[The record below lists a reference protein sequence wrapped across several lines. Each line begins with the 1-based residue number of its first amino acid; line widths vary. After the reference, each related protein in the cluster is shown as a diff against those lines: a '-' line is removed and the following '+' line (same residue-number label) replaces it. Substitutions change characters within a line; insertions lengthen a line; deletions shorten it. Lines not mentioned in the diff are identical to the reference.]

1 MKAHASAAPI
11 GPTDR
16 VIDVLARDERLV
28 DVFVRHASQFE
39 KLRSPAVRRVMAR
52 LVTVEQAARM
62 AGVAAESLVRDL
74 NVALFGSDAARA
86 ASTPPCRPE
95 SSGMPRSATRPSG
108 LSVVELDVRDD
119 LRQGREPF
127 SRIQAAVSA
136 LEMDQ
141 ALRLRTTFEPV
152 PLFAVLAKRG
162 FSHESRQEAFDDWSA
177 WFWRATPELEG
188 SVRDAVIPSEVE
200 GCAPVILSE
209 VEGSAAVI
217 PSAVEGSARG
227 RAEVQI
233 PRLAALARDDKPSLA
248 RDDKPSLA
256 RDDGERE
263 VWLDVRGLEPPE
275 PMLRTL
281 AALETL
287 PEGHALIQVNVR
299 VPQLL
304 LPVLAER
311 GYACELDES
320 RTDCVLVRIRRR

>member
-1 MKAHASAAPI
+1 MTTPDSATPI
-11 GPTDR
+11 GPADR

-62 AGVAAESLVRDL
+62 AGVTAETLVRDL
-74 NVALFGSDAARA
+74 NVALFGTDAALAASAPPRRPEASTIPRA
-86 ASTPPCRPE
+86 AARP
-95 SSGMPRSATRPSG
+95 AA

-136 LEMDQ
+136 LDDDQ

-162 FSHESRQEAFDDWSA
+162 FNHESRQDAFDDWSA
-177 WFWRATPELEG
+177 WFWRASPE
-188 SVRDAVIPSEVE
+188 
-200 GCAPVILSE
+200 
-209 VEGSAAVI
+209 
-217 PSAVEGSARG
+217 
-227 RAEVQI
+227 EVQI
-233 PRLAALARDDKPSLA
+233 PRLAALARDD
-248 RDDKPSLA
+248 
-256 RDDGERE
+256 GERREHE
-263 VWLDVRGLEPPE
+263 VWLDVRGLEPPQ

-287 PEGHALIQVNVR
+287 PEGHELVQINAR

-311 GYACELDES
+311 GYACEIDES
-320 RTDCVLVRIRRR
+320 RTDRVLVRIWRSDHR